1 MNQAYSYLASLGEK
15 IQKLL
20 PAESPTGGRSLLW
33 IQLEELGGGMAQ
45 NGAMDKDMF
54 RATMRDRGK
63 RSKVAAALRDYA
75 SRLDRAVE
83 LLKDA
88 VRAQ

>member
-1 MNQAYSYLASLGEK
+1 MNRAYAYLAPLGEK

-45 NGAMDKDMF
+45 NGAMDKNVF
-54 RATMRDRGK
+54 RATMRDKEK

-75 SRLDRAVE
+75 KRLDQAVE
-83 LLKDA
+83 LLKTG
-88 VRAQ
+88 VKI